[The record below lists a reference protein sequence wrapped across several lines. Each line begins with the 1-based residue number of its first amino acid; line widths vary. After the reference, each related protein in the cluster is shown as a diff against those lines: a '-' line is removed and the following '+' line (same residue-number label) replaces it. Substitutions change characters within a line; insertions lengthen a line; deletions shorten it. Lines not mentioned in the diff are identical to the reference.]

1 MPRFFFNFHAGNAIA
16 QDDEGTEAPNLEAA
30 RTMAIA
36 SAREVLADNIKSASA
51 RPMEAIT
58 ITDETGKELMTVLAK
73 DVLPEQLK

>member
-1 MPRFFFNFHAGNAIA
+1 
-16 QDDEGTEAPNLEAA
+16 
-30 RTMAIA
+30 MAIA